1 MKILLYVSFVY
12 MIVHLS
18 KWAFKKGEKTRVN
31 WEESISPQLEK
42 TAFGRLNRSMY
53 RMKISILSLF
63 KEKYKLIQV
72 ELNKPYKDLFE
83 EKLID
88 LMVEKRYVQE
98 IREEI
103 NQILFYKE
111 VTEYQRFNFEDSI
124 QKSQRLQFFEIKET
138 LSEVANK
145 NLLRIVQKM
154 YMQNMLM
161 REEREIWKNI
171 LENNELLDSLGNDT
185 GVDLVIQ
192 HETEQQRVIENED
205 KPVEIVTRTINT
217 AETKRF

>member
-1 MKILLYVSFVY
+1 MKILLYVGFVY

-18 KWAFKKGEKTRVN
+18 KWAFKKGETTRVN
-31 WEESISPQLEK
+31 WEEAISPQLEK
-42 TAFGRLNRSMY
+42 TTIGRLNRSMY
-53 RMKISILSLF
+53 HMKISILSLF
-63 KEKYKLIQV
+63 KEKYKLIRV

-98 IREEI
+98 VREEI

-124 QKSQRLQFFEIKET
+124 QKSRRLQFFEIKET

-154 YMQNMLM
+154 YMQNKLM

-171 LENNELLDSLGNDT
+171 LENNELLDRLGNDT

>member
-1 MKILLYVSFVY
+1 

-31 WEESISPQLEK
+31 WEECISPQLEK
-42 TAFGRLNRSMY
+42 TTLGRLNRSMY
-53 RMKISILSLF
+53 HMKISILSLF

-98 IREEI
+98 VREEI

-124 QKSQRLQFFEIKET
+124 QKSRRLQFFEIKGT

-154 YMQNMLM
+154 YMQNKLM

-171 LENNELLDSLGNDT
+171 LENNELLDKLGNDT
-185 GVDLVIQ
+185 GLDLVIQ
-192 HETEQQRVIENED
+192 HETEQERVIENED
-205 KPVEIVTRTINT
+205 APVKIVTRTINT